1 MSVPSSRPSP
11 TFRSERPGPLNH
23 STRDRAA
30 VEVMRG
36 RSRSLRT
43 AAISLGV
50 EPRVVLKSPDMSRPW
65 QLLLRPAEQE
75 TIRAALTGDK
85 QRGVVLIGPA
95 GVGKTTLARTVTDAL
110 PSTVHWAACTESS
123 QAIPLGAFMQWVGAS
138 SARDPIA
145 LLASAR
151 ENILAGAEPVVG
163 VDDAHLLDQLSATLL
178 HHIAVERAG
187 RIVATVRSG
196 EPAPDAVTSL
206 WKDGYLQ
213 RFDLEPLSKEQSIAL
228 VESVLGG
235 TLEGLSADVMWS
247 ASGGNPLFL
256 RHMIQGA
263 IEARSLTEVDGVW
276 QLRGPTAVSSGLA
289 ELLEGRL
296 DHAGSEA
303 LDALKFLA
311 FCEPLDLDALVKLA
325 GEDAVDAAELQGLI
339 RIVRD
344 GPLLNARISH
354 PLYGDVVR
362 RRTGTASARKLRGR
376 IVSVLAGRDTNSAAD
391 RIRLAQLSIDS
402 DQVADN
408 GLLVAAA
415 KDAIFLANLPLG
427 ERLARSAFER
437 GDGLRAAELLSR
449 AVLWQGRPGEADAI
463 LAKFRADDL
472 DELQLVLWGIP
483 RVSTLFWSM
492 GDVDQAADIFAL
504 MRQRVTHPALSL
516 IVEATGAAMAVHQNK
531 LEDGI
536 AAAEA
541 VLADPAA
548 PRQAVDFA
556 AFAAGLAMPVTG
568 RGADFEPI
576 AARCRAEQKPTD
588 GMIRW
593 MIRYGDILA
602 LTHTGR
608 LDLADQRVAD
618 YSRFSS
624 QGQFVGWAI
633 AKIMAGLVATY
644 RGMFPQAV
652 ASFEQALA
660 ALNAENSLPWRL
672 PGRLLLARAYAGLGR
687 TADAERV
694 LADASEH
701 AGPHL
706 ALHEPMALIARAWLA
721 AARGGERTGIDLARA
736 AADTAHRAG
745 QYAVEAEA
753 LHHAARFGDR
763 TVAPRLATLA
773 KRVDGTVAGWYARH
787 AAAVAG
793 SDPRALDAVSTDFE
807 NAGLLLSAADAAAQ
821 AAALYER
828 GGHNRYATE
837 AAARATSLA
846 AVCGRATTPAI
857 QAAAQPLPISSREH
871 EIAALIAEGLSNREI
886 ADKLTVSVRTVE
898 GHIYRACIKLDI
910 SDREELA
917 AIVARN
923 HSA

>member
-1 MSVPSSRPSP
+1 M
-11 TFRSERPGPLNH
+11 G
-23 STRDRAA
+23 
-30 VEVMRG
+30 G
-36 RSRSLRT
+36 Q
-43 AAISLGV
+43 
-50 EPRVVLKSPDMSRPW
+50 W
-65 QLLLRPAEQE
+65 QLLERPVEQE
-75 TIRAALTGDK
+75 TIRAALTAED

-95 GVGKTTLARTVTDAL
+95 GVGKTTLARTVTETL
-110 PSTVHWAACTESS
+110 PSAVHWAACTESS
-123 QAIPLGAFMQWVGAS
+123 QTIPLGAFMQWVGTS
-138 SARDPIA
+138 GARDPIA
-145 LLASAR
+145 LLAAAR
-151 ENILAGAEPVVG
+151 ENILTGAEPVVG

-196 EPAPDAVTSL
+196 EAVPDAVTSL
-206 WKDGYLQ
+206 WKDGYLR
-213 RFDLEPLSKEQSIAL
+213 RFDLQPLSKEQSIAL
-228 VESVLGG
+228 VEAVLGG
-235 TLEGLSADVMWS
+235 TLEGLSADIMWT

-256 RHMIQGA
+256 RHMVEGA
-263 IEARSLTEVDGVW
+263 VEARTLTEVNGVW

-289 ELLEGRL
+289 ELLEARL
-296 DHAGSEA
+296 DQAGPDA
-303 LDALKFLA
+303 LGALKFLA
-311 FCEPLDLDALVKLA
+311 LCEPLDLDALVELA
-325 GEDAVDAAELQGLI
+325 GEDAVDAAELKGLI

-344 GPLLNARISH
+344 GPVLNARISH

-362 RRTGTASARKLRGR
+362 RRTGTASARRLRGH
-376 IVSVLAGRDTNSAAD
+376 IVSVLAGRDITSAAD
-391 RIRLAQLSIDS
+391 RIRLAQLSVDS

-408 GLLVAAA
+408 GLLIAAA
-415 KDAIFLANLPLG
+415 KDAVFLANLPLG

-463 LAKFRADDL
+463 LAQFDPDDL

-483 RVSTLFWSM
+483 RLSTLFWSM
-492 GDVDQAADIFAL
+492 GEVAHAQDILAL
-504 MRQRVTHPALSL
+504 LRKRVTHRALRL
-516 IVEATGAAMAVHQNK
+516 IVEATGAAMAVHLNR
-531 LEDGI
+531 LDEGI
-536 AAAEA
+536 ATAEA

-548 PRQAVDFA
+548 PKQAVDFA
-556 AFAAGLAMPVTG
+556 AFAAGLAMSVAG
-568 RGADFEPI
+568 RGAAFEPI

-608 LDLADQRVAD
+608 LDLADQRVAE

-633 AKIMAGLVATY
+633 AKIMAGVVATY
-644 RGMFPQAV
+644 RGTFAE
-652 ASFEQALA
+652 AISSFEQALA

-672 PGRLLLARAYAGLGR
+672 PCRLVLARAYAGLGR
-687 TADAERV
+687 TAEAERV
-694 LADASEH
+694 LADANEH

-706 ALHEPMALIARAWLA
+706 ALHEPMAIIARAWVA
-721 AARGGERTGIDLARA
+721 AGRGGERTAIDLARA
-736 AADTAHRAG
+736 AADAAHRTG

-763 TVAPRLATLA
+763 TVATRLGALA
-773 KRVDGTVAGWYARH
+773 KKVDGGVAVLYARH

-793 SDPRALDAVSTDFE
+793 SDARALDAVSGDFE
-807 NAGLLLSAADAAAQ
+807 KAGLLVSAADAAAQ
-821 AAALYER
+821 AVVAYER
-828 GGHNRYATE
+828 SGCAKHTNE
-837 AAARATSLA
+837 AAARALRLA
-846 AVCGRATTPAI
+846 AVCGGATTPAI
-857 QAAAQPLPISSREH
+857 RGAARPLPISSRER

-898 GHIYRACIKLDI
+898 GHIYHACIKLDV

-923 HSA
+923 DVG

>member
-1 MSVPSSRPSP
+1 MGGQWHLL
-11 TFRSERPGPLNH
+11 ERPEE
-23 STRDRAA
+23 R
-30 VEVMRG
+30 
-36 RSRSLRT
+36 
-43 AAISLGV
+43 
-50 EPRVVLKSPDMSRPW
+50 
-65 QLLLRPAEQE
+65 E
-75 TIRAALTGDK
+75 TIRAALTRDGE
-85 QRGVVLIGPA
+85 RGVVLIGPA
-95 GVGKTTLARTVTDAL
+95 GVGKTTLARTVTDTL
-110 PSTVHWAACTESS
+110 PSAVHWAACTESS
-123 QAIPLGAFMQWVGAS
+123 QAIPLGAFMQWVGPS
-138 SARDPIA
+138 GARDPIA
-145 LLASAR
+145 LLAAAR
-151 ENILAGAEPVVG
+151 ENILGGAEPVVG

-196 EPAPDAVTSL
+196 EAVPDAVTSL
-206 WKDGYLQ
+206 WKDGYLR
-213 RFDLEPLSKEQSIAL
+213 RFDLQPLSKEQSIAL

-235 TLEGLSADVMWS
+235 TLEGLSADIMWS

-256 RHMIQGA
+256 RHMVEGA
-263 IEARSLTEVDGVW
+263 VEARTLTEVDGVW

-289 ELLEGRL
+289 ELLENRL
-296 DHAGSEA
+296 DRAGAEA
-303 LDALKFLA
+303 LGALKFLA
-311 FCEPLDLDALVKLA
+311 LCEPLDLDALVELA

-362 RRTGTASARKLRGR
+362 RRIGTASARRLRGG
-376 IVSVLAGRDTNSAAD
+376 IVSVLACRDTNSAAD

-402 DQVADN
+402 DQIADN

-427 ERLARSAFER
+427 ERLARSAFEQ
-437 GDGLRAAELLSR
+437 GDGLRSAELLSR

-463 LAKFRADDL
+463 LAQFNVDDL
-472 DELQLVLWGIP
+472 DEMQLVLWGIP
-483 RVSTLFWSM
+483 RLSTLFWSM
-492 GDVDQAADIFAL
+492 GEVDHAGDILAL
-504 MRQRVTHPALSL
+504 LRRRVTHPALRL
-516 IVEATGAAMAVHQNK
+516 VVEATGAAMAVHENRIR
-531 LEDGI
+531 DGI
-536 AAAEA
+536 GAAEA

-548 PRQAVDFA
+548 PKQAVDFA
-556 AFAAGLAMPVTG
+556 AFAAGLAMPVAG

-593 MIRYGDILA
+593 MIRYGDVLA
-602 LTHTGR
+602 LTYTGQ
-608 LDLADQRVAD
+608 LNLADARVAD

-644 RGMFPQAV
+644 RGNFPEAIS
-652 ASFEQALA
+652 SFEQALA
-660 ALNAENSLPWRL
+660 ALNAETSLPWRL
-672 PGRLLLARAYAGLGR
+672 PCRLLLARAYAALGR
-687 TADAERV
+687 TAETDRV
-694 LADASEH
+694 LADAKEH

-706 ALHEPMALIARAWLA
+706 AIHEPMAMIAQAWLA
-721 AARGGERTGIDLARA
+721 AGRGGKRTGVDLARA

-745 QYAVEAEA
+745 QYAAEAEA

-763 TVAPRLATLA
+763 TVAARLTELA
-773 KRVDGTVAGWYARH
+773 KRLDGTIAGLYARH

-793 SDPRALDAVSTDFE
+793 SDARALDAVSAEFE
-807 NAGLLLSAADAAAQ
+807 DVGMLLSAADAAAQ
-821 AAALYER
+821 AAVLYER
-828 GGHNRYATE
+828 SGCNRHTTE
-837 AAARATSLA
+837 AAARALRLA
-846 AVCGRATTPAI
+846 AGCGGATTPAI
-857 QAAAQPLPISSREH
+857 RAAARPLPISSRER

-898 GHIYRACIKLDI
+898 GHIYRACIKLDV
-910 SDREELA
+910 SDREQLA

-923 HSA
+923 VTL